1 MNDIG
6 VLQELIGKFSNNVD
20 NNNKLSIA
28 LLIFMIINILMSLV
42 NILSDHK
49 LKNKEKKIFSFTLKE
64 KRRIEIFE
72 KIYQL
77 QDKLTFYD
85 GRNENNLFLIDI
97 QDIQA
102 YVGQNK
108 LYLSKKEQHLINE
121 INDYFKTVLTNYRTK
136 DYRRETELF
145 TKMEGIFR
153 E

>member
-77 QDKLTFYD
+77 QDKLTF
-85 GRNENNLFLIDI
+85 L
-97 QDIQA
+97 
-102 YVGQNK
+102 
-108 LYLSKKEQHLINE
+108 
-121 INDYFKTVLTNYRTK
+121 
-136 DYRRETELF
+136 
-145 TKMEGIFR
+145 
-153 E
+153 